1 MRYGGLKLKTPK
13 KCDFYGIFYH
23 LNKYIFSYKGLSIE
37 KTIGSCYLEYLKF
50 YKPH

>member
-1 MRYGGLKLKTPK
+1 MEVQKFKKNPK

-23 LNKYIFSYKGLSIE
+23 LNKDIFSYKGLPIE
-37 KTIGSCYLEYLKF
+37 KNYWKLLESSKF